1 MLRSSLNQARVVL
14 PAALLLFGAGSFN
27 GCIAKPAPASPAPA
41 VSSQTLVPPKLG
53 TPVEGRCLP
62 PAALSTELYGSA
74 DFPSSECRRKARER
88 VARMTLEEKVGQML
102 QPGHDQVAQS
112 PTDVSKRYLG
122 SVLSGGGQ
130 GPTDPTPLE
139 WAKLVQSYR
148 AESLKTPL
156 AIPILYGVDAVH
168 GHNNVRGAVL
178 FPHNIGLG
186 AAGDPELVERIA
198 RATAEEMVATSMDW
212 TFAPVLG
219 AARDERW
226 GRTYEAFGETYDLA
240 VTLGVAAIRGYQ
252 GKRLGKAP
260 ASVLACAKH
269 FVGDGH
275 TTGGKDQGDAAVS
288 DDDVERQL
296 LPAYAAAIEAGVGSV
311 MASFSSVRG
320 VKMHCHGPLLT
331 DTLKRRLGF
340 NGFVVSDWQAIE
352 QVQGQDFA
360 EQLTNSINAGLDM
373 IMHPPYYADVM
384 LVMKALA
391 GSQIPMARIDD
402 AVARI
407 LAMKCELGLLEPGA
421 FKPGA
426 DGTLPVRHDLL
437 KTVGSPER
445 RALAREAVRRSLVL
459 LKNERSVLPIGK
471 QAKRVHVAGRFAD
484 DLGAQCGG
492 WSIQWQG
499 AHGAI
504 TDGTTIRAAL
514 EQALPKGSVTH
525 SADGSGAAGADVAV
539 AVIGER
545 PYAEGAGDDA
555 DLALDPTDVAT
566 VKALKAA
573 GVPVVVVLLSGRP
586 LILGE
591 VLELADA
598 VVAAWLPGTE
608 GTGVADVLVGDYAPT
623 GKLTHSWPRDIEQV
637 PINVGDKGYSP
648 LFPYGYGLSYE
659 SKVGHA
665 HGHADAQGARHA
677 HHHGDGYRMDFSEVE
692 RFARHFDDPKR
703 DAWQRP
709 AEVITLMQLQA
720 GQVVADI
727 GAGTG
732 YFLPHLAQAVGPK
745 GRVLALDVE
754 PNMVEYMRRRA
765 REKNWSQVLPGVI
778 PANDPKLQ
786 PRSVDRILVVNTW
799 HHIGQRSAYA
809 AKLAQA
815 LKRGGSVW
823 IVDFTR
829 ESDIGPPADHRLS
842 AEEVVGELAAG
853 GLQAAVVPAETLPK
867 QYIVRGS
874 LER

>member
-1 MLRSSLNQARVVL
+1 MLRSSLIQGRAVL
-14 PAALLLFGAGSFN
+14 SAAALVFGACCVGA
-27 GCIAKPAPASPAPA
+27 CIAKPAPAPAAPVASSP
-41 VSSQTLVPPKLG
+41 STLQVGK
-53 TPVEGRCLP
+53 PVEGKCLAP
-62 PAALSTELYGSA
+62 TALSTEFYGA
-74 DFPSSECRRKARER
+74 PDFPSTQCRSKARER
-88 VARMTLEEKVGQML
+88 VARMTLEEKLGQML
-102 QPGHDQVAQS
+102 QAGHDQIAQS
-112 PTDVSKRYLG
+112 PSDVSTRYLG

-130 GPTDPTPLE
+130 GPTNPTPLE

-186 AAGDPELVERIA
+186 AAGDPDLVERVA
-198 RATAEEMVATSMDW
+198 RATAVEMAATSVDW
-212 TFAPVLG
+212 TFAPVMG

-226 GRTYEAFGETYDLA
+226 GRTYETFSETYDLA
-240 VTLGVAAIRGYQ
+240 ATLGAAAIRGYQ
-252 GKRLGKAP
+252 GKRLGQAP
-260 ASVLACAKH
+260 GSVLACAKH

-275 TTGGKDQGDAAVS
+275 TSGGKDQGDVVVS
-288 DDDVERQL
+288 DDDLERQL
-296 LPAYAAAIEAGVGSV
+296 LPAFAAAVEAGVGSV
-311 MASFSSVRG
+311 MASYSSVHG
-320 VKMHCHGPLLT
+320 VRMHCHGPLVT
-331 DTLKRRLGF
+331 DALKRRLGF
-340 NGFVVSDWQAIE
+340 NGFVVSDWQGIDH
-352 QVQGQDFA
+352 VQGQNLG
-360 EQLTNSINAGLDM
+360 EQLTNAINAGLDM

-384 LVMKALA
+384 LVLKAIA
-391 GSQIPMARIDD
+391 GKSVPMARIDD

-421 FKPGA
+421 FEPNP

-437 KTVGSPER
+437 KMVGSPEH

-459 LKNERSVLPIGK
+459 LKNEGTALPISK

-492 WSIQWQG
+492 WSIAWQG

-504 TDGTTIRAAL
+504 TEGTTIRAAL

-525 SADGSGAAGADVAV
+525 SSDGSGAAGADVAV

-555 DLALDPTDVAT
+555 DLALDPVDVAT
-566 VKALKAA
+566 VKTLKAA

-586 LILGE
+586 MILGE

-608 GTGVADVLVGDYAPT
+608 GTGVADVLLGDHAPT

-648 LFPYGYGLSYE
+648 LFPYGYGLTFAVSTA
-659 SKVGHA
+659 SSSG
-665 HGHADAQGARHA
+665 HA

-692 RFARHFDDPKR
+692 RFARHFDDPAR

-709 AEVITLMQLQA
+709 QEVVQLMQLQA

-732 YFLPHLAQAVGPK
+732 YFLPHLARAVGPK

-754 PNMVEYMRRRA
+754 PNMVEYMRRRGQQQG
-765 REKNWSQVLPGVI
+765 WTQVAPALI
-778 PANDPKLQ
+778 PADDPNLKAD
-786 PRSVDRILVVNTW
+786 SVDRVLIVNTW
-799 HHIGQRSAYA
+799 HHIGQRTAYA
-809 AKLAQA
+809 SKLARA

-823 IVDFTR
+823 VIDFTP

-842 AEEVVGELAAG
+842 AEEVVSELTGG
-853 GLQAAVVPAETLPK
+853 GLSAAVIKQETLPK
-867 QYIVRGS
+867 QYVVRGS
-874 LER
+874 RER

>member
-1 MLRSSLNQARVVL
+1 
-14 PAALLLFGAGSFN
+14 
-27 GCIAKPAPASPAPA
+27 
-41 VSSQTLVPPKLG
+41 
-53 TPVEGRCLP
+53 
-62 PAALSTELYGSA
+62 
-74 DFPSSECRRKARER
+74 
-88 VARMTLEEKVGQML
+88 MTLEEKLGQML
-102 QPGHDQVAQS
+102 QPGHDQIAQS
-112 PTDVSKRYLG
+112 PSDVSKRYLG

-130 GPTDPTPLE
+130 GPTNPTPLE

-186 AAGDPELVERIA
+186 AAGDADLVERVA
-198 RATAEEMVATSMDW
+198 RATADEMAATSVDW
-212 TFAPVLG
+212 TFAPVMG

-226 GRTYEAFGETYDLA
+226 GRTYETFSETYDLA
-240 VTLGVAAIRGYQ
+240 ATLGAAAVRGYQ
-252 GKRLGKAP
+252 GKRLGQAP
-260 ASVLACAKH
+260 GSVLACAKH

-275 TTGGKDQGDAAVS
+275 TGGGKDQGDAAVS
-288 DDDVERQL
+288 DDDLERQL
-296 LPAYAAAIEAGVGSV
+296 LPAFAAAVEAGVGSV
-311 MASFSSVRG
+311 MASYSSVRG

-331 DTLKRRLGF
+331 DALKRRLGF
-340 NGFVVSDWQAIE
+340 NGFVVSDWQALD
-352 QVQGQDFA
+352 QVQGQDYA
-360 EQLTNSINAGLDM
+360 EQLTNAINAGLDM
-373 IMHPPYYADVM
+373 IMHPNYYADTL
-384 LVMKALA
+384 LVLKAIA
-391 GSQIPMARIDD
+391 GTRIPMARIDD
-402 AVARI
+402 AVTRI

-421 FKPGA
+421 LEPAA

-437 KTVGSPER
+437 KTVGSPEH

-459 LKNERSVLPIGK
+459 LKNEKQVLPIGK
-471 QAKRVHVAGRFAD
+471 QPKRVHVAGRFAD

-492 WSIQWQG
+492 WSIAWQG

-504 TDGTTIRAAL
+504 TDGTTIRVAL

-525 SADGSGAAGADVAV
+525 SSDGSGAAGADVAV

-555 DLALDPTDVAT
+555 DLALDPADVAT
-566 VKALKAA
+566 VKTLKAA

-608 GTGVADVLVGDYAPT
+608 GAGVADVLLGDHAPT

-648 LFPYGYGLSYE
+648 LFPYGYGLSYGV
-659 SKVGHA
+659 SAASPRAAG
-665 HGHADAQGARHA
+665 HA
-677 HHHGDGYRMDFSEVE
+677 HHHGDGYKMDFSEVE
-692 RFARHFDDPKR
+692 RFARHFDDPSR
-703 DAWQRP
+703 DGWQRP
-709 AEVITLMQLQA
+709 HEVVQLMQLQA

-732 YFLPHLAQAVGPK
+732 YFLSHLAQAVGPK
-745 GRVLALDVE
+745 GKVLALDVE
-754 PNMVEYMRRRA
+754 PNMVEYMRRRGSA
-765 REKNWSQVLPGVI
+765 QGWSQVFPSVI
-778 PANDPKLQ
+778 PSDDPKLQ
-786 PRSVDRILVVNTW
+786 AGTVDRVLIVNTW
-799 HHIGQRSAYA
+799 HHIGQRPAYA
-809 AKLAQA
+809 AKLARA

-823 IVDFTR
+823 VVDFTP

-842 AEEVVGELAAG
+842 PEEVVAELAGG
-853 GLQAAVVPAETLPK
+853 GLRAAVVTAETLSK
-867 QYIVRGS
+867 QYVVRGS